1 MKSKKLLISLGLA
14 IVLAVAFALP
24 ACNGEPE
31 EYWYTPEGEKILFEI
46 DTIGGRSNDIGV
58 MLVEDLQDF
67 GLDVQQQVLDSGTF
81 YQYLYEPNLG
91 GMEAFVSSEGPSPD
105 PWGDWIWM
113 MLTDPENW
121 GYLWNPTWYND
132 ERYNELYID
141 NFLAQNMSAKQEI
154 LFEMQEI
161 LAEDLPVVFLIRD
174 DFIAVHRTDN
184 WGNWFNEMGGYVT
197 WINEHSIRE
206 VTQLG
211 DETQLRLGALT
222 SMDNLNMDQNAMTYT
237 HIGCL
242 YLYLVYEAPIF
253 YAKVD
258 EDLSAAYDFVPKLAT
273 GYSISHED
281 DGEGGQNQVWTINLR
296 EGVKWHDYDTSGK
309 NFTADDAV
317 YSMKYVW
324 DRWSV
329 DRPINWTAVE
339 ANDWEIL
346 PEHVLVTK
354 TGDYQIQWR
363 FIEGWHQ
370 NEDFFVHSSWANT
383 RGVVPKHIFDAEGAP
398 EDPMSWTGNYIGTGP
413 YKVKEFVADDYLLL
427 ERFDDY
433 WGKDVPEVGLPEAEQ
448 VLFKVYTGS
457 GPLFLALEAGEIDC
471 TVGETAP
478 FAKVDEYEANPDL
491 EVDVVNDLG
500 IYYLGFNL
508 HPDMGYEPLQD
519 VVLRQAIAQA
529 IDKQDI
535 IDVALGGYGET
546 ADSWAYNE
554 SPNHK
559 DDLPNSDYDPTAAET
574 LLLDAGYTKHA

>member
-1 MKSKKLLISLGLA
+1 VKSKRWLISLGLA
-14 IVLAVAFALP
+14 VALVVAFAIP
-24 ACNGEPE
+24 ACTGEPT
-31 EYWYTPEGEKILFEI
+31 EYWYTPEGEKISFDI
-46 DTIGGRSNDIGV
+46 ATIGGRPNDISLMV
-58 MLVEDLQDF
+58 VEDLRDF

-91 GMEAFVSSEGPSPD
+91 GMEAFVISEGPSPD
-105 PWGDWIWM
+105 PWSDWIWM
-113 MLTDPENW
+113 MLSDPENW

-132 ERYNELYID
+132 DRYNELFIA
-141 NFLAQNMSAKQEI
+141 NFVAAPNLSVKREI
-154 LFEMQEI
+154 LLEMQEI
-161 LAEDLPVVFLIRD
+161 LAEDSPVVFLVRD

-184 WGNWFNEMGGYVT
+184 WGNWFNELGGYVS

-222 SMDNLNMDQNAMTYT
+222 SMDSLVMDQNAMTYT
-237 HIGCL
+237 TIGCL
-242 YLYLVYEAPIF
+242 YLKLVYESLLF

-258 EDLSAAYDFVPKLAT
+258 EDLGAAYDFVPKLAT
-273 GYSISHED
+273 GYEISHED
-281 DGEGGQNQVWTINLR
+281 DGTGGQNQVWTIDLR

-309 NFTADDAV
+309 NLSADDAV

-324 DRWSV
+324 DRWGV

-339 ANDWEIL
+339 ANDWEIE

-370 NEDFFVHSSWANT
+370 NEDYFVQCSFSYD
-383 RGVVPKHIFDAEGAP
+383 RGIVPKHIFDAEGAP
-398 EDPMSWTGNYIGTGP
+398 EDPMSWTGNYTGTGA

-427 ERFDDY
+427 ERNDDY
-433 WGKDVPEVGLPEAEQ
+433 WGPLPEAEQ
-448 VLFKVYTGS
+448 VLFKVYAGS
-457 GPLFLALEAGEIDC
+457 GPLFLALEVGDIDC
-471 TVGETAP
+471 TVAEAAQP
-478 FAKVDEYEANPDL
+478 AKVDEYVANPDL
-491 EVDVVNDLG
+491 EVDVVKDLA

-529 IDKQDI
+529 IDKQAI
-535 IDVALGGYGET
+535 IDVAMGGYGEK
-546 ADSWAYNE
+546 ADSWVYNE
-554 SPNHK
+554 SPNHHP
-559 DDLPNSDYDPTAAET
+559 DLPNNDYDPTLAASILT
-574 LLLDAGYTKHA
+574 TAGYTKHA